1 MVEPAWIRAE
11 VAVESVE
18 KVLLIGFVADM
29 ALAVGRFGAAYGE
42 IVEQAIDMET
52 AAPTQEQHNGEI
64 WPINGEH
71 AGARQGQPE
80 TQTVR
85 AAKELGGPWRKVG
98 SPLAQPGRRA

>member
-52 AAPTQEQHNGEI
+52 AAPTQ
-64 WPINGEH
+64 
-71 AGARQGQPE
+71 
-80 TQTVR
+80 
-85 AAKELGGPWRKVG
+85 
-98 SPLAQPGRRA
+98 